1 MLNWLECYVLDKKWA
16 YGTVLKQYVCKSIMG
31 VRHSHNEL
39 LVGTTYMYMCVYIHS
54 CISYIPSLL
63 LSGAAGVGVIAN
75 GKSETKDD
83 YS

>member
-1 MLNWLECYVLDKKWA
+1 
-16 YGTVLKQYVCKSIMG
+16 MG

-63 LSGAAGVGVIAN
+63 LSGAVGVGVIPN